1 MNSEPAVN
9 EDTWTT
15 VGRLKRWLD
24 DEDGVAPETARL
36 MRALKLQ
43 EELGEVAE
51 AVMGAM
57 GTNPRKGASHTWA
70 DVESEVCDVILTGMV
85 LLATL
90 TPDAAKK
97 FDERLSI
104 VAERSLVVR

>member
-1 MNSEPAVN
+1 MNDS
-9 EDTWTT
+9 TWTT
-15 VGRLKRWLD
+15 VDQLKQWLD
-24 DEDGVAPETARL
+24 DKDGVAPETARL
-36 MRALKLQ
+36 MRILKLQ

-57 GTNPRKGASHTWA
+57 GTNPRKGASHTWD
-70 DVESEVCDVILTGMV
+70 DVESEVCDVILSGMV

-90 TPDAAKK
+90 TPDAGKK

-104 VAERSLVVR
+104 IAERSLA